1 MFVKKLI
8 PFAVAASFAMAG
20 AAAFAKT
27 EFVTIGT
34 GGITGVYYPT
44 GGAIAKIVNAKKDQY
59 GVRASVESTGGS
71 KFNIN
76 AIDSKDLDFGIAQA
90 DTQYMAYNGK
100 GAWEGKPVQK
110 LRAVFAL
117 APEAVTFVAAED
129 ANIKSVKDV
138 KGKPA
143 DAPRI
148 LQDGRIDG
156 FFYTV
161 GHPNGNIK
169 EATAGKRK
177 VRIVPITEAEV
188 ASLLKEAPYYSM
200 TEIPMD
206 QYPDA
211 VNAKDKVKTVGML
224 ATLVTSA
231 DTPDDV
237 VYAVTKE
244 VMTNLDQFRK
254 LHPALANLTAESML
268 QGLTA
273 PIHPGALKYYK
284 EAGLVK

>member
-100 GAWEGKPVQK
+100 GAWEGKPVKK

-117 APEAVTFVAAED
+117 AP
-129 ANIKSVKDV
+129 
-138 KGKPA
+138 
-143 DAPRI
+143 
-148 LQDGRIDG
+148 
-156 FFYTV
+156 
-161 GHPNGNIK
+161 
-169 EATAGKRK
+169 
-177 VRIVPITEAEV
+177 
-188 ASLLKEAPYYSM
+188 
-200 TEIPMD
+200 
-206 QYPDA
+206 
-211 VNAKDKVKTVGML
+211 
-224 ATLVTSA
+224 
-231 DTPDDV
+231 
-237 VYAVTKE
+237 
-244 VMTNLDQFRK
+244 
-254 LHPALANLTAESML
+254 
-268 QGLTA
+268 
-273 PIHPGALKYYK
+273 
-284 EAGLVK
+284 